1 MTSRESPR
9 KEPRKQSMAT
19 DTKERII
26 NNYNRISKWYDAIA
40 GRSEKQLRRA
50 GLHQL
55 HAMPGETILE
65 IGFGTGHSLVEIAEA
80 VGTSGKVYGID
91 ISDRMLEIAE
101 ARVVAAGYVD
111 RIQLQCIDALALPY
125 PEKHFDGL
133 FISFTLEVLEPSEMG
148 LLLLQCKK
156 VIRTDGRICVVGMS
170 TKGKRGTMMKLYEW
184 ARVKFPN
191 TVDCRPI
198 NVGELLTAAGF
209 EVIEDI
215 VTSFW
220 GLSVEIVQSRKND

>member
-1 MTSRESPR
+1 VTTMESPP
-9 KEPRKQSMAT
+9 KGPSEQPMAT

-26 NNYNRISKWYDAIA
+26 NNYNRIGKWYDAIA

-80 VGTSGKVYGID
+80 VGTSGKVYGVD
-91 ISDRMLEIAE
+91 ISNRMLEIAE
-101 ARVVAAGYVD
+101 ARVVAAGHAD

-125 PEKHFDGL
+125 PERHFDGL
-133 FISFTLEVLEPSEMG
+133 FMSFTLEVLQPSEMG
-148 LLLLQCKK
+148 LLLQQCRK
-156 VIRTDGRICVVGMS
+156 VLKTNGRICVVGMS
-170 TKGKRGTMMKLYEW
+170 AKGKLGTMMKLYEW

-198 NVGELLTAAGF
+198 NVGELLSAAGF
-209 EVIEDI
+209 DMIEDI

-220 GLSVEIVQSRKND
+220 GLSVEIVQSRKSY